1 MGSLSVL
8 LVSSASCRNKSSF
21 ASGSVWPM
29 PAFCPVK
36 ARNVV
41 WSSERLGRVV
51 VKVNSVVGSE
61 AAARVWNDVLLAAAG
76 GGGRGERERASG
88 LEKFV
93 EDLFTAFRG
102 AEDSK
107 RRWDRAR
114 KGGLALEEERE
125 KLKSKASG
133 DEAGSPFGAP
143 SSLL

>member
-1 MGSLSVL
+1 M
-8 LVSSASCRNKSSF
+8 
-21 ASGSVWPM
+21 PM
-29 PAFCPVK
+29 SCPVK

-41 WSSERLGRVV
+41 WSSEGLGREV
-51 VKVNSVVGSE
+51 VKVNSVVGRE
-61 AAARVWNDVLLAAAG
+61 AAPRVCNDVLVAAG
-76 GGGRGERERASG
+76 GGRGRGERERASG

-102 AEDSK
+102 AVDSCE
-107 RRWDRAR
+107 RRCDTAR
-114 KGGLALEEERE
+114 KGGLAVEERE